1 MGHRHYYGLK
11 LAKVTPVHLFYT
23 LVAFYL
29 LLAKQTFL
37 FLHTFM
43 LILWFLKLDSGSYGP
58 VFPRQLRTLSA
69 AAVWQTDNK
78 AFQFTSP
85 FFFVLFFFLNTIFFR
100 NFFLLD
106 HFLFF
111 FFPPL
116 FIIFTFP
123 NPCHLEIT

>member
-1 MGHRHYYGLK
+1 MGHCHYYGLK

-43 LILWFLKLDSGSYGP
+43 LILWFLKLDSGSYRP

-78 AFQFTSP
+78 AFQFTS
-85 FFFVLFFFLNTIFFR
+85 
-100 NFFLLD
+100 
-106 HFLFF
+106 LFF
-111 FFPPL
+111 FF
-116 FIIFTFP
+116 FYIIFFKNLFLLHNFLFFP
-123 NPCHLEIT
+123 PFYYFYFSQPLSFKNHIIN

>member
-1 MGHRHYYGLK
+1 MGHCHYYGLK

-43 LILWFLKLDSGSYGP
+43 LILWFLKLDSGSYRP

-78 AFQFTSP
+78 AFQFTS
-85 FFFVLFFFLNTIFFR
+85 
-100 NFFLLD
+100 
-106 HFLFF
+106 FF
-111 FFPPL
+111 FFIYILFSLKTFFFFIIFSFFLL

-123 NPCHLEIT
+123 NPCHLKIT

>member
-1 MGHRHYYGLK
+1 MGHCHYYGLK

-43 LILWFLKLDSGSYGP
+43 LILWFLKLDSGSYRP

-78 AFQFTSP
+78 AFQFTS
-85 FFFVLFFFLNTIFFR
+85 
-100 NFFLLD
+100 
-106 HFLFF
+106 LFF
-111 FFPPL
+111 FFFILFSLKTFFFFIIFSFFLL

-123 NPCHLEIT
+123 NPCHLKIT